1 MPSIPVIDL
10 HAQYLTIKDE
20 IDSAIHRAIEKSAY
34 IGGVEHDE
42 FEKEFAAYHQARYC
56 AAVANGTDAL
66 VLALRVMGVGPGD
79 RVITS
84 PFTFIATVEAITL
97 NGAIPIF
104 ADIDSEN
111 FNLSAES
118 VESTIQS
125 LSAGER
131 KTLKALLPV
140 HLYGRPADMKGLCD
154 VAGRYGLPVLEDC
167 AQSHGATIAGRRVG
181 TFGIAGTFSFY
192 PSKNLGAYGDAGAVI
207 TNDENFYDRVSR
219 IRNHGRAEKY
229 LHAIEGVNSRLDG
242 IQAAVLRIKLRR
254 LDQWNT
260 ARRRLAARYNELLA
274 PCKRVVKPPIVDGAV
289 FYLYTIRHPERDR
302 LRDFLVKNG
311 ISVGV
316 HYAVPLHLQPA
327 YSSLKLQEG
336 AFPVTERAAHEV
348 LSLPLYPEMGE
359 DALQAVASKV
369 REFERV

>member
-242 IQAAVLRIKLRR
+242 IQAAVVVPVPDREYGHRPAAFIQTDLENKPDDDTITQMMNTIAGKLKTPVCYYRV
-254 LDQWNT
+254 
-260 ARRRLAARYNELLA
+260 NEWSTLPGSQKIDRAWYRMRGEKLL
-274 PCKRVVKPPIVDGAV
+274 
-289 FYLYTIRHPERDR
+289 
-302 LRDFLVKNG
+302 
-311 ISVGV
+311 S
-316 HYAVPLHLQPA
+316 
-327 YSSLKLQEG
+327 
-336 AFPVTERAAHEV
+336 
-348 LSLPLYPEMGE
+348 
-359 DALQAVASKV
+359 
-369 REFERV
+369 